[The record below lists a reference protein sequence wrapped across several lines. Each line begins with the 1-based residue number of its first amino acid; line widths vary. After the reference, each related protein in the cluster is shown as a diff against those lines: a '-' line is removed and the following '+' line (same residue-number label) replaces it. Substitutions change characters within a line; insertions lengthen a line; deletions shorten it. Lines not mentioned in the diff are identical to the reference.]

1 MIKEFDTVLINN
13 RPAIVKHVQ
22 KPNESLHQ
30 KAIIVQEG
38 QEYSVNLSDLKPQE
52 EKTNGGH

>member
-13 RPAIVKHVQ
+13 KKAIVKQVQ

-30 KAIIVQEG
+30 KAIVVQDG
-38 QEYSVNLSDLKPQE
+38 QEYSVNLSDLKQFE
-52 EKTNGGH
+52 ENT